1 MDNDLIYQEESPT
14 RVPYYAKRP
23 APQLPEV
30 DTETHYRVKLW
41 MAWFLIATAILIDLA
56 EFGIF
61 YLGLGVFG
69 TILGWII
76 SVYASVLFWIWFLT
90 LGVTYSSNTKR
101 FATSI
106 LTYVGELFPG
116 ADALPFWFLWT
127 IGMIIII
134 NLTRMEDRG
143 EEPTIFGA
151 LKRIVAWGSVAS
163 GVGILGVAMLRRR
176 DKKRR
181 ERLGREKQ
189 QEMLEIMQNP
199 EMEEEIR
206 AKYQRRAE
214 RMKRKEMNPAERLE
228 KKFFQVGKEGVSLRA
243 GKNIGEAKEAFA
255 KFGQKQAQNAQKL
268 GQNSSNL
275 LNLRKP

>member
-1 MDNDLIYQEESPT
+1 MDNDLTYQEESPT
-14 RVPYYAKRP
+14 RVPYYTKRP

-41 MAWFLIATAILIDLA
+41 MAWFLVMAAFLLDIFELIFTYFSLGAGSFVLGIAGSAL
-56 EFGIF
+56 FGI
-61 YLGLGVFG
+61 
-69 TILGWII
+69 
-76 SVYASVLFWIWFLT
+76 WFST
-90 LGVTYSSNTKR
+90 LRVHYTSNTKM
-101 FATSI
+101 FVTS
-106 LTYVGELFPG
+106 LLMNVGEIIPL
-116 ADALPFWFLWT
+116 ADAQPWWFLWT

-163 GVGILGVAMLRRR
+163 GVGILGVAMLRRG

-268 GQNSSNL
+268 GQNSGNL

>member
-1 MDNDLIYQEESPT
+1 MDNDLTYQEESPT

-41 MAWFLIATAILIDLA
+41 MAWFLVMAAFLLDIFELIFTYFSLGAGSFVLGIAGSAL
-56 EFGIF
+56 FG
-61 YLGLGVFG
+61 
-69 TILGWII
+69 
-76 SVYASVLFWIWFLT
+76 IWFLT
-90 LGVTYSSNTKR
+90 LGVSYTSNTKM
-101 FATSI
+101 FVTS
-106 LTYVGELFPG
+106 LLMNVGEIIPL
-116 ADALPFWFLWT
+116 ADAQPWWFLWT
-127 IGMIIII
+127 FGMIIII

-151 LKRIVAWGSVAS
+151 LKRIVVWGSVTS
-163 GVGILGVAMLRRR
+163 GVGILGVAMLRRG

-214 RMKRKEMNPAERLE
+214 RLKRKEMNPAERLE

-268 GQNSSNL
+268 GQNSGNL

>member
-1 MDNDLIYQEESPT
+1 MDNDLTYQEESPT

-41 MAWFLIATAILIDLA
+41 MAWFLVMAAFLLDIFELIFTYFSLGAGSFVLGIAGSAL
-56 EFGIF
+56 FG
-61 YLGLGVFG
+61 
-69 TILGWII
+69 
-76 SVYASVLFWIWFLT
+76 IWFLT
-90 LGVTYSSNTKR
+90 LGVSYTSNTKM
-101 FATSI
+101 FVTS
-106 LTYVGELFPG
+106 LLMNVGEIIPL
-116 ADALPFWFLWT
+116 ADAQPWWFLWT
-127 IGMIIII
+127 FGMIIII

>member
-1 MDNDLIYQEESPT
+1 MDNDLTYQEESPT

-41 MAWFLIATAILIDLA
+41 MAWFLVMAAFLLDIFELI
-56 EFGIF
+56 FT
-61 YLGLGVFG
+61 YYSLGVGSFVLGIAGSALFG
-69 TILGWII
+69 
-76 SVYASVLFWIWFLT
+76 IWFLT
-90 LGVTYSSNTKR
+90 LGVSYTSNTKM
-101 FATSI
+101 FFTS
-106 LTYVGELFPG
+106 LLMNVGEIIPL
-116 ADALPFWFLWT
+116 ADAQPWWFLWT
-127 IGMIIII
+127 FGMIIII

-151 LKRIVAWGSVAS
+151 LKRIVVWGSVTS
-163 GVGILGVAMLRRR
+163 GVGILGVAMLRRG

-189 QEMLEIMQNP
+189 QEMIEIMQNP

-214 RMKRKEMNPAERLE
+214 RLKRKEMNPAERLE

>member
-1 MDNDLIYQEESPT
+1 MDNDLTYQEESPT

-41 MAWFLIATAILIDLA
+41 MAWFLVMAAFLLDIFELIFTYFSLGAGSFVLGIAGSAL
-56 EFGIF
+56 FG
-61 YLGLGVFG
+61 
-69 TILGWII
+69 
-76 SVYASVLFWIWFLT
+76 IWFLT
-90 LGVTYSSNTKR
+90 LGVSYTSNTKM
-101 FATSI
+101 FVTS
-106 LTYVGELFPG
+106 LLMNVGEIIPL
-116 ADALPFWFLWT
+116 ADAQPWWFLWT
-127 IGMIIII
+127 FGMIIII

-151 LKRIVAWGSVAS
+151 LKRIVAWGSVVS
-163 GVGILGVAMLRRR
+163 GVGILGVAILRRG

-214 RMKRKEMNPAERLE
+214 RLKRKEMNPAERLE
-228 KKFFQVGKEGVSLRA
+228 KKFFQVDKEGVSLRA